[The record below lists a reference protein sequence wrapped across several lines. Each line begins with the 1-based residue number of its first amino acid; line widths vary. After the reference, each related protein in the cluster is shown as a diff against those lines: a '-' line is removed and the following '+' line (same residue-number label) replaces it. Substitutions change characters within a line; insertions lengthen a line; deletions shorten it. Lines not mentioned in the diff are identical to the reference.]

1 VNSPDTPLYSVERLA
16 DHHDRASFTCGSLDL
31 DTYLHLQAG
40 QDLKRKV
47 AVPFLMVDQSGA
59 IAGYYTLSAYG
70 IRLAELPLKVAK
82 KLPKYPLLPATLLG
96 RLAVSRDYQGKKLG
110 RFLLMDAL
118 QRSWKNTAGIASIG
132 VVVDA
137 YDERARA
144 FYLHHEF
151 VPLVDHPNKL
161 FISMLTIEK
170 AFA

>member
-1 VNSPDTPLYSVERLA
+1 VERLA
-16 DHHDRASFTCGSLDL
+16 DHHDRASFTSGNLDL
-31 DTYLHLQAG
+31 DSYLHFQAG

-47 AVPFLMVDQSGA
+47 AVPFLMVDQLGA
-59 IAGYYTLSAYG
+59 IVGYYTLSAYG
-70 IRLAELPLKVAK
+70 IRLADLPLKVAK

-96 RLAVSRDYQGKKLG
+96 RLAISREHQGKKLG
-110 RFLLMDAL
+110 RLLLMDAL

-151 VPLVDHPNKL
+151 VPLMDHPNKL

>member
-1 VNSPDTPLYSVERLA
+1 VERLA
-16 DHHDRASFTCGSLDL
+16 DHETQASFTSGNLDL
-31 DTYLHLQAG
+31 DLYLHFQAG

-47 AVPFLMVDQSGA
+47 AVPFLMVDQVGA

-70 IRLAELPLKVAK
+70 IRLADLPLKVAK

-96 RLAVSRDYQGKKLG
+96 RLAISREHQGKKLG
-110 RFLLMDAL
+110 RLLLMDAL
-118 QRSWKNTAGIASIG
+118 QRSWKTAGIASIG

-144 FYLHHEF
+144 FYLRHEF
-151 VPLVDHPNKL
+151 VPLMDHPNKL

>member
-1 VNSPDTPLYSVERLA
+1 MNSPGAPLYSVERLA
-16 DHHDRASFTCGSLDL
+16 DHHDRASFSSGNLDL
-31 DTYLHLQAG
+31 DSYLHLQAG

-47 AVPFLMVDQSGA
+47 AVPFLMLDQGGA

-82 KLPKYPLLPATLLG
+82 KLPKYPLLAATLLG
-96 RLAVSRDYQGKKLG
+96 RLAISREHQGKKLG
-110 RFLLMDAL
+110 RLLLMDAL
-118 QRSWKNTAGIASIG
+118 QRSWKTAGIASIG

-144 FYLHHEF
+144 FYLRHEF
-151 VPLVDHPNKL
+151 VPLMDHPNKL